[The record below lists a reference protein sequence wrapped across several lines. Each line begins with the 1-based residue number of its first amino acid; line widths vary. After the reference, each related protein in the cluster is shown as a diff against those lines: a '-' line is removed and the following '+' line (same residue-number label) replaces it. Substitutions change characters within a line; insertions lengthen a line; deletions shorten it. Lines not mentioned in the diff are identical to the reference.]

1 MNRCVASLCIV
12 SLWLLS
18 TFPAATAQEPGQ
30 KQKADKAVIDHWLAV
45 AKKYA
50 TEYEIAPADDRKA
63 VFKLV
68 PDPIFRHTQS
78 VRGDDIG
85 ALHVWVEKDG
95 RPAVIGVMFAWSPDA
110 TSRRSHVEFHSLHA
124 APIVAKFRDR
134 ELWQSR
140 TPGLEWHDFPADAP
154 APAATAARRRSQ
166 IRQLAR
172 GFESHTIDTRQKRW
186 ELRQVATPIFE
197 YEVDAADT
205 LGGALFAFCQGTDT
219 ELLLVIEAKKVSGQN
234 NGQERR
240 PQFRYAYASFTDYD
254 VFLKMGDQ
262 PAVQAPKGNWSEN
275 GNPHFFSP
283 IEDVPKPEFE
293 RAR

>member
-1 MNRCVASLCIV
+1 MNRRIALFSVV
-12 SLWLLS
+12 FLWLLLPLS
-18 TFPAATAQEPGQ
+18 AATAQESGE

-50 TEYEIAPADDRKA
+50 TEYEIASADDRKA

-68 PDPIFRHTQS
+68 PEPIFRHTQS

-85 ALHVWVEKDG
+85 ALHAWVEKDG
-95 RPAVIGVMFAWSPDA
+95 RPAVVGVMFAWSLDG

-124 APIVAKFRDR
+124 APIAAKFRNQ

-140 TPGLEWHDFPADAP
+140 TPGPEWHDFPADAP
-154 APAATAARRRSQ
+154 APAATPARRRSQ
-166 IRQLAR
+166 VRQLAR
-172 GFESHTIDTRQKRW
+172 LFEAHTIDTRQKRW
-186 ELRQVATPIFE
+186 ELRHVATPIFE

-219 ELLLVIEAKKVSGQN
+219 ELLLTIEARKVDG
-234 NGQERR
+234 R

-254 VFLKMGDQ
+254 VFLKMGDE
-262 PAVQAPKGNWSEN
+262 PVVQAPKGNWSEN

-283 IEDVPKPEFE
+283 IENVPKPTFE
-293 RAR
+293 RAP

>member
-1 MNRCVASLCIV
+1 MKRATLLASV
-12 SLWLLS
+12 FLWFLS
-18 TFPAATAQEPGQ
+18 TFSPATAQEPAE
-30 KQKADKAVIDHWLAV
+30 KQKTDKAVIDHWLAV

-63 VFKLV
+63 LFKLV
-68 PDPIFRHTQS
+68 PEPVFRHTQS

-124 APIVAKFRDR
+124 APIAAKFRDR
-134 ELWQSR
+134 ELWQSG
-140 TPGLEWHDFPADAP
+140 TAGLEWHDFPADTP
-154 APAATAARRRSQ
+154 APAATPARRRSQ
-166 IRQLAR
+166 VRQLAR
-172 GFESHTIDTRQKRW
+172 RFEAHTIDNAQKRW

-219 ELLLVIEAKKVSGQN
+219 ELLLVIEARKVDG
-234 NGQERR
+234 R

-254 VFLKMGDQ
+254 VFLKQGDQ
-262 PAVQAPKGNWSEN
+262 AVVQAPKGNWSEN

-283 IEDVPKPEFE
+283 IENVPKPDFE
-293 RAR
+293 RGK

>member
-1 MNRCVASLCIV
+1 MELPMKRATLLACAF
-12 SLWLLS
+12 LWLLS
-18 TFPAATAQEPGQ
+18 AFPAAVAQESGE
-30 KQKADKAVIDHWLAV
+30 KLKADKAVIDHWLAV

-63 VFKLV
+63 AFKLV

-95 RPAVIGVMFAWSPDA
+95 RPAVVGVMFAWSPDA
-110 TSRRSHVEFHSLHA
+110 VSRRSHVEFHSLHA
-124 APIVAKFRDR
+124 APIAAKFRGS

-140 TPGLEWHDFPADAP
+140 KPGLEWHDFPAGTP

-172 GFESHTIDTRQKRW
+172 GFEAHTIDTRGKRW

-219 ELLLVIEAKKVSGQN
+219 ELLLVIEAKKVDG
-234 NGQERR
+234 R

-254 VFLKMGDQ
+254 VFLKLGDQ
-262 PAVQAPKGNWSEN
+262 AAVQAPKGNWSEN

-283 IEDVPKPEFE
+283 IENVPKPDFE
-293 RAR
+293 RGK

>member
-1 MNRCVASLCIV
+1 MIRCIASLGLA

-18 TFPAATAQEPGQ
+18 TLPAATAQEPGE

-50 TEYEIAPADDRKA
+50 AEYEIAPVDDRKA

-85 ALHVWVEKDG
+85 ALFVWLDQDR
-95 RPAVIGVMFAWSPDA
+95 RPAVVGVVFAFSLNG
-110 TSRRSHVEFHSLHA
+110 TSRRAHVEFHSQYA
-124 APIVAKFRDR
+124 APIAAKFRDR

-140 TPGLEWHDFPADAP
+140 APGLEWNDFPADAP
-154 APAATAARRRSQ
+154 APAATPARRRSQ
-166 IRQLAR
+166 VRQLAR
-172 GFESHTIDTRQKRW
+172 RFEAHTIDTRGKRW
-186 ELRQVATPIFE
+186 ELRQVATPIYE
-197 YEVDAADT
+197 YEVDTADT
-205 LGGALFAFCQGTDT
+205 FGGGLFAFCQGTDT
-219 ELLLVIEAKKVSGQN
+219 ELLLVVEARKVDG
-234 NGQERR
+234 R

-254 VFLKMGDQ
+254 VFLKRDDQ
-262 PAVQAPKGNWSEN
+262 SAVQAPKGNWSEN

-283 IEDVPKPEFE
+283 IEVVPKPEFE
-293 RAR
+293 RG

>member
-1 MNRCVASLCIV
+1 MNRCIATVCIAA
-12 SLWLLS
+12 LWLLS
-18 TFPAATAQEPGQ
+18 TLPAATAQEPAE

-63 VFKLV
+63 LFKLV
-68 PDPIFRHTQS
+68 PEPVFRHTQS

-95 RPAVIGVMFAWSPDA
+95 RPAVIGVMFAWSPNA

-124 APIVAKFRDR
+124 APIAAKFRNR
-134 ELWQSR
+134 ELWQSG
-140 TPGLEWHDFPADAP
+140 TPGLEWNDFPADTP
-154 APAATAARRRSQ
+154 APAATPARRRSQ

-172 GFESHTIDTRQKRW
+172 RFEAHTIDNAQKRW

-197 YEVDAADT
+197 YAVDAADT

-219 ELLLVIEAKKVSGQN
+219 ELLLVIEARKVDS
-234 NGQERR
+234 R

-262 PAVQAPKGNWSEN
+262 PVVQAPKGNWSEN

-283 IEDVPKPEFE
+283 IENVPKPEFE
-293 RAR
+293 RGR